1 MKYFLVILAILVLI
15 ALGALVEGNYHIFYK
30 IDVLTPTDSTSHQA
44 GKPEVFNVPVY
55 VPKIETKLIPDSIA
69 LRKAL
74 KAYTTSLDSIRRAL
88 RGSIEA
94 ENHTVLPDSF
104 MSIKVFDRDTIKIIS
119 DSPMP
124 PFRVLYSKHITQL
137 IKEVEIPETGLLAD
151 IKNYSFI
158 TIIAEIVILVG
169 LKLFAVF

>member
-30 IDVLTPTDSTSHQA
+30 IDVLTPTDSTSHQV

-55 VPKIETKLIPDSIA
+55 IPKIETKLIPDTVA

-119 DSPMP
+119 AEPLP
-124 PFRVLYSKHITQL
+124 AFRVELTKHIKTL
-137 IKEVEIPETGLLAD
+137 IREVEVPEHGFYND
-151 IKNYSFI
+151 VKEWSFI
-158 TIIAEIVILVG
+158 TLVAEVVILVG